1 MRSHHGCVDDALI
14 NAPAT
19 RASGLGDLDD
29 CTMKTFLLV
38 FDSVLPGEKLRQKM
52 SWTKYHRLDTIHAYM
67 RELEASHPKIV
78 TVFSIGKTVEGR
90 DLLGGGLQNE
100 ATRLI

>member
-1 MRSHHGCVDDALI
+1 M
-14 NAPAT
+14 
-19 RASGLGDLDD
+19 DD
-29 CTMKTFLLV
+29 CITTSLPV
-38 FDSVLPGEKLRQKM
+38 FDSVIPGEKLWQKM

-90 DLLGGGLQNE
+90 DLLGGGL
-100 ATRLI
+100 

>member
-1 MRSHHGCVDDALI
+1 M
-14 NAPAT
+14 
-19 RASGLGDLDD
+19 DD
-29 CTMKTFLLV
+29 CITTSLPV
-38 FDSVLPGEKLRQKM
+38 FDSAIPGEKLRQKM

-90 DLLGGGLQNE
+90 DLLGGGL
-100 ATRLI
+100 

>member
-1 MRSHHGCVDDALI
+1 M
-14 NAPAT
+14 
-19 RASGLGDLDD
+19 DD
-29 CTMKTFLLV
+29 CITTSLPV
-38 FDSVLPGEKLRQKM
+38 FDSTFPGEKPRQKM

-90 DLLGGGLQNE
+90 DLLGGGL
-100 ATRLI
+100 